1 MNTIVDHYG
10 SLASLRHARLW
21 LRRYMLNRK
30 AIRLRVDW
38 DRLLREVRGR
48 SIGGPEHVRAQERD
62 ANRHLMDASLAAAV
76 QMIPRLADVRLT
88 RYWAGV
94 IDMSPDGLPILDART
109 GVDGLVVVTGLSGHG
124 LALGP
129 AIGRIAAD
137 LAADGATTRSI
148 DAFSLR
154 RFEGDVPVPK
164 KML

>member
-1 MNTIVDHYG
+1 M
-10 SLASLRHARLW
+10 S
-21 LRRYMLNRK
+21 
-30 AIRLRVDW
+30 
-38 DRLLREVRGR
+38 
-48 SIGGPEHVRAQERD
+48 
-62 ANRHLMDASLAAAV
+62 
-76 QMIPRLADVRLT
+76 

-94 IDMSPDGLPILDART
+94 IDMSPDGLPILDGNT

-137 LAADGATTRSI
+137 LASDGGTDRPI

-154 RFEGDVPVPK
+154 RFEGATAIPK